1 MAKPIAKIRLAQGN
15 VGFYDSLTNIR
26 LTKAAPEAIVYSE
39 SNVANIKKAIKE
51 GKVVLKEGSLSSLQ
65 IEPIYKREVEI
76 DTAPKTKKIVEKKKP
91 EKIENQPK
99 KDTTVD
105 TTTNDQS
112 QNTTPTEQTPTEQ
125 TPTEQT
131 STESTSTE
139 TIHDKSNPVET
150 TETDTP
156 TNETNEPTPEEI
168 IDSSTTEK

>member
-91 EKIENQPK
+91 EKIENQSK
-99 KDTTVD
+99 KVTTVK
-105 TTTNDQS
+105 TKKEVKQ
-112 QNTTPTEQTPTEQ
+112 EQPATVEKTKE
-125 TPTEQT
+125 
-131 STESTSTE
+131 
-139 TIHDKSNPVET
+139 DKE
-150 TETDTP
+150 
-156 TNETNEPTPEEI
+156 
-168 IDSSTTEK
+168 

>member
-76 DTAPKTKKIVEKKKP
+76 DTVPKTKKIVEKKKP

-99 KDTTVD
+99 KATTFKDKKEVK
-105 TTTNDQS
+105 Q
-112 QNTTPTEQTPTEQ
+112 EQPATVEKTKE
-125 TPTEQT
+125 
-131 STESTSTE
+131 
-139 TIHDKSNPVET
+139 DK
-150 TETDTP
+150 
-156 TNETNEPTPEEI
+156 
-168 IDSSTTEK
+168 K

>member
-15 VGFYDSLTNIR
+15 VGFYDSLTSIR

-65 IEPIYKREVEI
+65 IEPIYKREIEI

-99 KDTTVD
+99 KVTTVKTKKEVKQEQP
-105 TTTNDQS
+105 TTVEKTK
-112 QNTTPTEQTPTEQ
+112 E
-125 TPTEQT
+125 
-131 STESTSTE
+131 
-139 TIHDKSNPVET
+139 DKE
-150 TETDTP
+150 
-156 TNETNEPTPEEI
+156 
-168 IDSSTTEK
+168 

>member
-65 IEPIYKREVEI
+65 IKPIYKREVEI

-91 EKIENQPK
+91 EKIENQPSGNNQNK
-99 KDTTVD
+99 VIDIIAYVD
-105 TTTNDQS
+105 GIETKEYHRSCNYV
-112 QNTTPTEQTPTEQ
+112 
-125 TPTEQT
+125 T
-131 STESTSTE
+131 SIEGYNG
-139 TIHDKSNPVET
+139 DKEVHQRLCLQ
-150 TETDTP
+150 
-156 TNETNEPTPEEI
+156 EI
-168 IDSSTTEK
+168 IK

>member
-15 VGFYDSLTNIR
+15 VGFYDSLTSIR

-99 KDTTVD
+99 KVTTVK
-105 TTTNDQS
+105 TKKEVKQ
-112 QNTTPTEQTPTEQ
+112 EQPVTVEKTKE
-125 TPTEQT
+125 
-131 STESTSTE
+131 
-139 TIHDKSNPVET
+139 DK
-150 TETDTP
+150 
-156 TNETNEPTPEEI
+156 
-168 IDSSTTEK
+168 K

>member
-15 VGFYDSLTNIR
+15 VGFYDSLTSIR

-99 KDTTVD
+99 KATTVK
-105 TTTNDQS
+105 TKKEVKQ
-112 QNTTPTEQTPTEQ
+112 EQPATVEKTKE
-125 TPTEQT
+125 
-131 STESTSTE
+131 
-139 TIHDKSNPVET
+139 DKE
-150 TETDTP
+150 
-156 TNETNEPTPEEI
+156 
-168 IDSSTTEK
+168 

>member
-39 SNVANIKKAIKE
+39 NNVANIKKAIKE

-99 KDTTVD
+99 KATTVK
-105 TTTNDQS
+105 TKKEVKQ
-112 QNTTPTEQTPTEQ
+112 EQPATVEKTKE
-125 TPTEQT
+125 
-131 STESTSTE
+131 
-139 TIHDKSNPVET
+139 DKE
-150 TETDTP
+150 
-156 TNETNEPTPEEI
+156 
-168 IDSSTTEK
+168 

>member
-39 SNVANIKKAIKE
+39 SNIANIKKAIKE

-91 EKIENQPK
+91 EKLENQSK
-99 KDTTVD
+99 KVTTVK
-105 TTTNDQS
+105 TKKEIKQ
-112 QNTTPTEQTPTEQ
+112 EQP
-125 TPTEQT
+125 
-131 STESTSTE
+131 E
-139 TIHDKSNPVET
+139 TVEKPKEDKE
-150 TETDTP
+150 
-156 TNETNEPTPEEI
+156 
-168 IDSSTTEK
+168 

>member
-76 DTAPKTKKIVEKKKP
+76 DTAPKTKKIVEKKKS

-99 KDTTVD
+99 KVTTVK
-105 TTTNDQS
+105 TKKEVKQ
-112 QNTTPTEQTPTEQ
+112 EQP
-125 TPTEQT
+125 
-131 STESTSTE
+131 E
-139 TIHDKSNPVET
+139 TVEKPKEDKE
-150 TETDTP
+150 
-156 TNETNEPTPEEI
+156 
-168 IDSSTTEK
+168 

>member
-15 VGFYDSLTNIR
+15 VGFYDSLTSIR

-99 KDTTVD
+99 KVTTVKAKKEIK
-105 TTTNDQS
+105 Q
-112 QNTTPTEQTPTEQ
+112 EQPATVEKTKE
-125 TPTEQT
+125 
-131 STESTSTE
+131 
-139 TIHDKSNPVET
+139 DK
-150 TETDTP
+150 
-156 TNETNEPTPEEI
+156 
-168 IDSSTTEK
+168 K

>member
-99 KDTTVD
+99 KVTTVK
-105 TTTNDQS
+105 TKKEIKQ
-112 QNTTPTEQTPTEQ
+112 EQPATVEKTKE
-125 TPTEQT
+125 
-131 STESTSTE
+131 
-139 TIHDKSNPVET
+139 DK
-150 TETDTP
+150 
-156 TNETNEPTPEEI
+156 
-168 IDSSTTEK
+168 K

>member
-65 IEPIYKREVEI
+65 IKPIYKREVEI

-99 KDTTVD
+99 KVTTVK
-105 TTTNDQS
+105 TKKEVKQ
-112 QNTTPTEQTPTEQ
+112 EQP
-125 TPTEQT
+125 
-131 STESTSTE
+131 E
-139 TIHDKSNPVET
+139 TVEKTKEDKE
-150 TETDTP
+150 
-156 TNETNEPTPEEI
+156 
-168 IDSSTTEK
+168 

>member
-99 KDTTVD
+99 KVTTVK
-105 TTTNDQS
+105 TKKEIKQ
-112 QNTTPTEQTPTEQ
+112 EQPATVEKTKE
-125 TPTEQT
+125 
-131 STESTSTE
+131 
-139 TIHDKSNPVET
+139 DKE
-150 TETDTP
+150 
-156 TNETNEPTPEEI
+156 
-168 IDSSTTEK
+168 

>member
-65 IEPIYKREVEI
+65 IKPIYKREVEI

-99 KDTTVD
+99 KVTTVK
-105 TTTNDQS
+105 TKKEIKQ
-112 QNTTPTEQTPTEQ
+112 EQPATVEKTKE
-125 TPTEQT
+125 
-131 STESTSTE
+131 
-139 TIHDKSNPVET
+139 DK
-150 TETDTP
+150 
-156 TNETNEPTPEEI
+156 
-168 IDSSTTEK
+168 K